1 MSVTA
6 ASEDGVIVIAF
17 TICGGNAGPNDYHL
31 AARVICIDDE
41 IVKWLER
48 RERRRRRERKQDAA
62 CAD

>member
-1 MSVTA
+1 MKWQHD
-6 ASEDGVIVIAF
+6 EDA
-17 TICGGNAGPNDYHL
+17 ICYGNASPDDDHL

-62 CAD
+62 RAD